1 MQKPK
6 FNPLMT
12 KNNIQVLNVI
22 RGQRNTV
29 VLLKNNN
36 PYNIGI
42 SGKLIFKDNDGLM
55 IDLPVDSDY
64 VRPFESAQ
72 VIALV
77 FNNPENFGII
87 GGSIDPIELTVE
99 DAHEFPS
106 ISNCIHPTVQ
116 LGKDGWII
124 KYEVATERDVCDGLT
139 SELLMEFK
147 QRPYLNVQVHDMGET
162 SIQFN
167 LDLDESIT
175 DNTDISGFNESNR
188 LYRLTI
194 TINLTEAVIY
204 RVDDYKKVEKVYL
217 DFRTILTDKGDYES
231 MSEDGL
237 GTVIYEKE
245 EGSNITEK
253 P

>member
-1 MQKPK
+1 MKSPLFPYDRAMYDRLHSLYDEVVFASPEEAMK
-6 FNPLMT
+6 VNAKLHLGKVVLPFIAVWRLPDFSINTDMYNDSFTRAGFNFLKT
-12 KNNIQVLNVI
+12 KNLVN
-22 RGQRNTV
+22 RNDT
-29 VLLKNNN
+29 
-36 PYNIGI
+36 
-42 SGKLIFKDNDGLM
+42 
-55 IDLPVDSDY
+55 SD
-64 VRPFESAQ
+64 R
-72 VIALV
+72 
-77 FNNPENFGII
+77 
-87 GGSIDPIELTVE
+87 
-99 DAHEFPS
+99 
-106 ISNCIHPTVQ
+106 
-116 LGKDGWII
+116 
-124 KYEVATERDVCDGLT
+124 RDVCDGLT

-231 MSEDGL
+231 MSESGIGD
-237 GTVIYEKE
+237 VIYERE
-245 EGSNITEK
+245 EGSNAPEK

>member
-1 MQKPK
+1 MKSPLFPYDRAMYDRLHSLYDEVVFAAPEEAMK
-6 FNPLMT
+6 VNAKLHLGKVVLPFIALWRLPDFSINTDMYNDSFTRAGFNFLKT
-12 KNNIQVLNVI
+12 KNLVN
-22 RGQRNTV
+22 RNDTSDRRV
-29 VLLKNNN
+29 TM
-36 PYNIGI
+36 YG
-42 SGKLIFKDNDGLM
+42 
-55 IDLPVDSDY
+55 LPVTLSY
-64 VRPFESAQ
+64 Q
-72 VIALV
+72 
-77 FNNPENFGII
+77 
-87 GGSIDPIELTVE
+87 IDIYST
-99 DAHEFPS
+99 
-106 ISNCIHPTVQ
+106 
-116 LGKDGWII
+116 K
-124 KYEVATERDVCDGLT
+124 RDVCDGLT

-231 MSEDGL
+231 MSESGIGD
-237 GTVIYEKE
+237 VIYERE
-245 EGSNITEK
+245 EGSNIPEE